1 MGEMS
6 ARIGLPLLA
15 AGQAQK
21 EVYHNEALT
30 IIDIVL
36 EGAVEDHLVA
46 DPPAS
51 PTEGQCWIVAAS
63 PTGDWAGRAGQV
75 AGWTAGGWRFVSPRP
90 GMAFWHI
97 PAGCLVRYDG
107 SAWQVGQVTGSR
119 LVIDGTQV
127 TGAQQ
132 AAIPDP
138 AGGATVDAQCRTALG
153 QVLAALRSHGLIA
166 T

>member
-6 ARIGLPLLA
+6 ARLAMPLLV

-30 IIDIVL
+30 IVDIVL
-36 EGAVEDHLVA
+36 GGAVEDHLVA
-46 DPPAS
+46 DPPGS
-51 PTEGQCWIVAAS
+51 PLEGQCWIVAAA

-75 AGWTAGGWRFVSPRP
+75 AGWTAGSWRFVLPRT

-97 PAGCLVRYDG
+97 PEGCLVRYDG
-107 SAWQVGQVTGSR
+107 TAWQVGRVTGAR
-119 LVIDGTQV
+119 LLIDGTQV
-127 TGAQQ
+127 IGTQQ
-132 AAIPDP
+132 AAITDP
-138 AGGATVDAQCRTALG
+138 AGGATVDAQCRAALE

-166 T
+166 S